1 MRGVAGDSGLPDGMP
16 NQGIISGINPER
28 FPRIRIP
35 EKDPGRAGTMKN
47 EMLQRGRETAGRK
60 ENDEVKLLLLNKYR
74 KIFVDKLSGSDLLE
88 LQDSLRH
95 QFTGNREI
103 NMAYKARFEEKLREY
118 FHEEILRREIVSI
131 EVLVNRLLPG
141 DLKKP

>member
-1 MRGVAGDSGLPDGMP
+1 
-16 NQGIISGINPER
+16 
-28 FPRIRIP
+28 
-35 EKDPGRAGTMKN
+35 MKN